1 MSALA
6 SNEMVVLF
14 IKHNKNEK
22 NLNNLRQKE
31 QKEYTNTNGQDRR
44 ALLLMG
50 PLLDTL
56 KLNFKNIH

>member
-1 MSALA
+1 M
-6 SNEMVVLF
+6 LF
-14 IKHNKNEK
+14 VERLKHNKNEK

-31 QKEYTNTNGQDRR
+31 QKEYTNTNDQDRW

-50 PLLDTL
+50 SLLDTL

>member
-1 MSALA
+1 M
-6 SNEMVVLF
+6 LF
-14 IKHNKNEK
+14 VERLKHNKNEK

-31 QKEYTNTNGQDRR
+31 QKEYTNTNDQDRR

-50 PLLDTL
+50 PLLRAL